1 MANDGYGIQ
10 ILTGPFSKWL
20 GEFLRSFLSSL
31 KHMAD
36 CAIIPGPSGLQLIY
50 VRHDAEDSY
59 KLHTYASPRI
69 GQQALKYESC
79 NIMRYFDAMSAA
91 LQNAACTFSRGGG
104 FTKYAYPYHG
114 NTSRFTPVHCRTGSF
129 ALDGCEHTKEF
140 SGKAD
145 IYGL

>member
-1 MANDGYGIQ
+1 
-10 ILTGPFSKWL
+10 
-20 GEFLRSFLSSL
+20 
-31 KHMAD
+31 
-36 CAIIPGPSGLQLIY
+36 
-50 VRHDAEDSY
+50 
-59 KLHTYASPRI
+59 
-69 GQQALKYESC
+69 
-79 NIMRYFDAMSAA
+79 MRYFDAMSAA

-145 IYGL
+145 IYGLWRKYGTNIIDLQSSTGSKSLLPKVQSRGKDRIISYATITSPSDKPESEAKLVSMDEITRFCDAFIK